1 MILLFSH
8 IQENIYLYY
17 ISEICDFMT
26 YPWHL
31 YLMALMYVAAGI
43 FHFLKPKIYM
53 RIMPRYLPAHKL
65 LVYLSGLA
73 EIILGV
79 ALCFSVTKDF
89 AIYGLIL
96 MLLVFLL
103 VHFYMLSS
111 EKAGAG
117 IPHWLLIL
125 RIPLQFFL
133 IWWAWFYL
141 KF

>member
-1 MILLFSH
+1 
-8 IQENIYLYY
+8 
-17 ISEICDFMT
+17 MT

-31 YLMALMYVAAGI
+31 YLMALMYVIAGV
-43 FHFLKPKIYM
+43 FHFLKPKMYM
-53 RIMPRYLPAHKL
+53 RIMPRYLPAHKT
-65 LVYLSGLA
+65 LVLLSGAA
-73 EIILGV
+73 EILLGV
-79 ALCFSVTKDF
+79 GLCFPETKDL
-89 AIYGLIL
+89 AIYGIIL

-117 IPHWLLIL
+117 LPKWILIV
-125 RIPLQFFL
+125 RIPLQFIL